1 MRVRLSFS
9 THLPPPIT
17 QTRKQGSTNQNRSV
31 QNQVGPGPNIFRKSR
46 VSSDRDQNL
55 YEILDRTGPGP
66 TKFRKSRTSLA
77 VRGSLHGNIT
87 RVKCIF
93 DFYFNEVSEK
103 DQNQGCPDDSDL
115 KCSIRLC
122 KMVMGRGGRILSG
135 QSWNARI
142 GTLPKNSF

>member
-1 MRVRLSFS
+1 MD
-9 THLPPPIT
+9 PC
-17 QTRKQGSTNQNRSV
+17 KE
-31 QNQVGPGPNIFRKSR
+31 NIS
-46 VSSDRDQNL
+46 
-55 YEILDRTGPGP
+55 
-66 TKFRKSRTSLA
+66 
-77 VRGSLHGNIT
+77 

-115 KCSIRLC
+115 ESSIRLC